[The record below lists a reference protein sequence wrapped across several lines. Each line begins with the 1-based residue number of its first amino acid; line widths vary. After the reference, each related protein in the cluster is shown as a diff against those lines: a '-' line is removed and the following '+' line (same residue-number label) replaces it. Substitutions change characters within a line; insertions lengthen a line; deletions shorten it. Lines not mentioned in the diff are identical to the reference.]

1 MNNESIIIYRS
12 KAEQMQDEFI
22 FNLVFNLMQDHP
34 NLAMYVFGAPI
45 LLFIISIFA
54 YVIYSHITFS
64 RKWKR

>member
-1 MNNESIIIYRS
+1 MNNKPIIIYRS
-12 KAEQMQDEFI
+12 KAEQMQDEFM
-22 FNLVFNLMQDHP
+22 FNLMQDHP
-34 NLAMYVFGAPI
+34 NLAMYVFGVI

>member
-1 MNNESIIIYRS
+1 MNNEPIIIYRS
-12 KAEQMQDEFI
+12 KAEQMQEEFM
-22 FNLVFNLMQDHP
+22 FNLMQDHP
-34 NLAMYVFGAPI
+34 NLVMYVFGAI